1 MFRHVFALHIVTTRV
16 NENRNNDVL
25 SYIGPSGKR
34 RIRVQASSF
43 KNKENATLSLVAHLR
58 LNKQNSQMSK
68 LVDRVARDT
77 VMPVNTASGEQ

>member
-1 MFRHVFALHIVTTRV
+1 MFRHVFALYIVTARV

-25 SYIGPSGKR
+25 SYIGLSGKR
-34 RIRVQASSF
+34 RIRVSNF